1 MQNQDFYDRINK
13 LEAGLFELRAELE
26 RIAAS
31 LNSLN
36 QIHKPAKP
44 IARTIQDGMNTI
56 PRTACLLNPRP
67 EDDLQEKK
75 EST

>member
-1 MQNQDFYDRINK
+1 MTTDLFNRIAQIIAE
-13 LEAGLFELRAELE
+13 LDYLRAELQ
-26 RIAAS
+26 RIAAEYS
-31 LNSLN
+31 
-36 QIHKPAKP
+36 QPVKP

-67 EDDLQEKK
+67 EDDPGEKK